1 MTIPDI
7 VSLVND
13 WSLKYSLEEV
23 KRAAL
28 YAINHSDTAE
38 YKCRIASQLA
48 KALSV
53 SPYSKDVPPHA
64 VKGGDS
70 VAMFVSFNVLRFT
83 RTHALLNENKEEC
96 GDYGLYEDALKYIFE
111 NAEMNYAMGVYYD
124 LHEEILG
131 SQNVFEIVMP
141 VLVGRFKELSFN
153 HQFEYSGTL
162 LIPLFYGWKKYDS
175 SLWDEYIKSLLVG
188 TDTSCV
194 NILEKFMHD
203 KRDGDGISVFLNY
216 FRDHVETFNE
226 KLASEQNVANN
237 DIVKAYFANYKQLL

>member
-1 MTIPDI
+1 MLNELYTFAEP
-7 VSLVND
+7 VQVVPFSN
-13 WSLKYSLEEV
+13 LKWGKFNL
-23 KRAAL
+23 L
-28 YAINHSDTAE
+28 HT
-38 YKCRIASQLA
+38 A

-53 SPYSKDVPPHA
+53 SAYSKDVPPHA

-83 RTHALLNENKEEC
+83 RTRALLNKNKEEC

-131 SQNVFEIVMP
+131 SQDVFEIVMP
-141 VLVGRFKELSFN
+141 VLVGRFKELSFTQ
-153 HQFEYSGTL
+153 QFEYSGTL

-175 SLWDEYIKSLLVG
+175 SLWDEYIKSLLVS

-194 NILEKFMHD
+194 TILEKFMHD

-216 FRDHVETFNE
+216 FRDHVETFNK
-226 KLASEQNVANN
+226 KLTSEQNVANN
-237 DIVKAYFANYKQLL
+237 DMVKAYFANYKQLLKES

>member
-53 SPYSKDVPPHA
+53 SAYSKDVPPHA

-131 SQNVFEIVMP
+131 SQDVFEIVMP
-141 VLVGRFKELSFN
+141 VLVGRFKELSFTQ
-153 HQFEYSGTL
+153 QFEYSGTL
-162 LIPLFYGWKKYDS
+162 LIPLFYGLKKYDS
-175 SLWDEYIKSLLVG
+175 SLWDEYIKSLLIG

-237 DIVKAYFANYKQLL
+237 DMVKAYFANYKQLL